1 MEALGL
7 LFVGTTLLLLV
18 TQAVESLNAR
28 LPLKR
33 SPASGPRLRALRV
46 IGRTQP
52 AVAGVE

>member
-1 MEALGL
+1 METLGL

-18 TQAVESLNAR
+18 TQAVESLIAR
-28 LPLKR
+28 LPMKR
-33 SPASGPRLRALRV
+33 SSAGGPRLRALRE